1 MQTHLSDQDYRL
13 LAEFRYLLRQ
23 FLALRKASARKA
35 GLTPQQH
42 QALLAIRA
50 ADGGVLST
58 SQLAERLAIKVHS
71 AVELTGRLSDTGLLK
86 RQTDAADRRRV
97 LLSLTPKGGKLLEKL
112 TLAHRDELAAMA
124 PLLSALAKRFRK
136 KG

>member
-1 MQTHLSDQDYRL
+1 MQRTLSDRDYTL
-13 LAEFRYLLRQ
+13 LAEFRHLLRQ
-23 FLALRKASARKA
+23 FLAFSEAAARQA

-42 QALLAIRA
+42 QALLAIRGG
-50 ADGGVLST
+50 GGVLST

-71 AVELTGRLSDTGLLK
+71 AVELSGRLADSGLLK
-86 RQTDAADRRRV
+86 RQADATDRRRV
-97 LLSLTPKGGKLLEKL
+97 LLSLTPKGNRLLEKL
-112 TLAHRDELAAMA
+112 SLSHRDELAAMA

>member
-1 MQTHLSDQDYRL
+1 MSVHLSDEDYRL

-42 QALLAIRA
+42 QAMLAIRGG
-50 ADGGVLST
+50 GGVLST

-71 AVELTGRLSDTGLLK
+71 AVELTGRLSEAGLLK
-86 RQTDAADRRRV
+86 READAADRRRV
-97 LLSLTPKGGKLLEKL
+97 LLSLTAKGDKLLERL

-136 KG
+136 KA